1 MTALGRELAPLRQ
14 NVLPHATAL
23 LRRHALPDFFAVEH
37 LLPLL
42 GREPVP
48 VLQAADYLLTLA
60 RRKIL
65 QEAAALLRR
74 HLVEALNLARR
85 ARAAFLLPGTET
97 LSATLLSGTLLAL
110 ILWASLRRPLLCDAL
125 AVTLL
130 LRGIRRAALREQTCA
145 QRRSLRR
152 GMPRLQ
158 DDSVRAHLL
167 RARLGCGHRD

>member
-1 MTALGRELAPLRQ
+1 M
-14 NVLPHATAL
+14 
-23 LRRHALPDFFAVEH
+23 
-37 LLPLL
+37 
-42 GREPVP
+42 
-48 VLQAADYLLTLA
+48 LQAAHYLLALA

-65 QEAAALLRR
+65 QEAAALVGR

-85 ARAAFLLPGTET
+85 AGAPFLLRGTET
-97 LSATLLSGTLLAL
+97 LSAALLSATLLPV
-110 ILWASLRRPLLCDAL
+110 ILRRPLLCDAL
-125 AVTLL
+125 AVML

-152 GMPRLQ
+152 GMPRLR